1 MSSPATGLTSAS
13 PVDDNAPTL
22 TVLIG
27 SSVAHAIDPEQA
39 PVVIGRWVD
48 PASAEAASVDPASAE
63 AASLPPADI
72 PVVDYRISRQHL
84 VLSLRNGRWFATD
97 PGSRN
102 GTFINGEKVDEFE
115 IPEDD
120 AIVVHLGN
128 PAAGIQVTFSPHDA
142 GNVYAGA
149 QFAAARRQLRLSQR
163 ALASDGVINA
173 GALISFEKGRSWP
186 RKATREKLEDV
197 VHWKRGTIDKLRRD
211 YANGGQTTAAVSVPV
226 LAAVPDPEKTVVV
239 PPAPAPAP
247 PSPSREETGTSAIDP
262 GFLAQWARQ
271 NLALARAHRA
281 ELPAASKP
289 AYQPAVARLISELA
303 SLELLVHNASAT
315 PELRPVFLQ
324 VRNELREVMLAAAES
339 PTATSGQRLFAVRDR
354 DRLSVED
361 AAMLA
366 GVPAESVRAFET
378 GGEVPAT
385 DKAVLENF
393 LASLQ

>member
-1 MSSPATGLTSAS
+1 MSSPATGLTSSS
-13 PVDDNAPTL
+13 PVDDDAPTL

-27 SSVAHAIDPEQA
+27 STVAHAIDPEQA

-48 PASAEAASVDPASAE
+48 PATTQESSPDT
-63 AASLPPADI
+63 PPADI

-84 VLSLRNGRWFATD
+84 VLSLRNDRWVATD

-115 IPEDD
+115 IPEND

-128 PAAGIQVTFSPHDA
+128 PVAGIAITFSPYDA
-142 GNVYAGA
+142 GVVYAGA
-149 QFAAARRQLRLSQR
+149 QYAAARRQLGLSQR

-186 RKATREKLEDV
+186 RKTTREKLEQV
-197 VHWKRGTIDKLRRD
+197 VHWKKGTIEKLRRD
-211 YANGGQTTAAVSVPV
+211 YANGGQTTAAVSAPF

-239 PPAPAPAP
+239 PPSPAPAP
-247 PSPSREETGTSAIDP
+247 SPSPAREETGTSAINP
-262 GFLAQWARQ
+262 GFLAQWASQ
-271 NLALARAHRA
+271 QLAQARAHRA
-281 ELPAASKP
+281 ELPPASKP
-289 AYQPAVARLISELA
+289 TYQAAVARLISELA

-324 VRNELREVMLAAAES
+324 VRNELRAVMLAAAES
-339 PTATSGQRLFAVRDR
+339 PAATSGQRLFAIRDR

-366 GVPAESVRAFET
+366 GVPAESVRAFEA
-378 GGEVPAT
+378 GGEVSAT

>member
-1 MSSPATGLTSAS
+1 MSSPATGLTSSS
-13 PVDDNAPTL
+13 PVDDSAPTL

-27 SSVAHAIDPEQA
+27 SSAAHAIDPEQA

-48 PASAEAASVDPASAE
+48 PATTQESPPDT
-63 AASLPPADI
+63 PPADI

-84 VLSLRNGRWFATD
+84 VLSLRNGRWIATD

-120 AIVVHLGN
+120 AIVVYLGN
-128 PAAGIQVTFSPHDA
+128 PAAGIAVTFSPHDA
-142 GNVYAGA
+142 GTVYAGA
-149 QFAAARRQLRLSQR
+149 QFAAARRQLGLSQR

-186 RKATREKLEDV
+186 RKTTREKLEHV
-197 VHWKRGTIDKLRRD
+197 VHWKKGTIDKLRRE
-211 YANGGQTTAAVSVPV
+211 YASGGQTTAAASAPV

-239 PPAPAPAP
+239 PPS
-247 PSPSREETGTSAIDP
+247 PSPPPAREETGTSAIDP

-281 ELPAASKP
+281 ELPPASKP
-289 AYQPAVARLISELA
+289 TYQAAVARLISELA

-339 PTATSGQRLFAVRDR
+339 PAATSGQRLFAIRDR